1 MEEPTFWQQHGNEV
15 SAAITMLVAIGIAML
30 VDRLIF
36 GRAEAAA
43 ERVDTQVF
51 SRAARTRLRL
61 FRRLLFVIILLIGG
75 ALALSQFA
83 EIKRLATGVLAS
95 TAVLG
100 LVIGFAARTVIAN
113 AVSGVMMA
121 ITQPIR
127 IGDLVT
133 IEEKEG
139 RVVDM
144 TLNYTTIDNGDGNL
158 TMIPNEKLASNMI
171 VNHSAGGARAP
182 VVASIY
188 VPPATDFG
196 AAREAILAGG
206 ASSVKLGELTA
217 DAARLDLQTD
227 KEPGSD
233 RQRQEAELRE
243 NAQSAL
249 RGAGL
254 LAPLP
259 SAQ

>member
-1 MEEPTFWQQHGNEV
+1 MDEPTFWQEHGNQV
-15 SAAITMLVAIGIAML
+15 SAAITMLLAIGIAML

-61 FRRLLFVIILLIGG
+61 FRRLLFVVILLFGA

-113 AVSGVMMA
+113 AVAGVMMA

-127 IGDLVT
+127 IGDMVQV
-133 IEEKEG
+133 EDKEG
-139 RVVDM
+139 RVVDIS
-144 TLNYTTIDNGDGNL
+144 LNYTTIDNGDGNL
-158 TMIPNEKLASNMI
+158 TMVPNEKLTTNI
-171 VNHSAGGARAP
+171 LVNRSAGGARAP

-188 VPPATDFG
+188 VPPATDIG
-196 AAREAILAGG
+196 LAREAIEASG
-206 ASSVKLGELTA
+206 ASAVRLGELTA
-217 DAARLDLQTD
+217 DAARLDLRGD

-233 RQRQEAELRE
+233 RQLQEAELRE
-243 NAQSAL
+243 GAQAAL
-249 RGAGL
+249 RQAGL